1 MRLRLAHLL
10 MATLL
15 FLSWTAR
22 AWAEPVNGVFRTVS
36 GIRVLHIWGTHHEM
50 GYAHGYLL
58 GAQIV
63 DLFDR
68 VFVPLVG
75 GAEHMQAN
83 RDKFLERF
91 EMPAWHTEEVD
102 GIIAGITASGASLYV
117 DALGRDLDAT
127 DLATMDALSDIRTL
141 YECASFAAWGD
152 ATGTDTVLQGE
163 SALARNL
170 DWWTPAG
177 EPYTLAANTLV
188 IGREPDDAR
197 ATLMVGF
204 TGLSGCYS
212 CMNEAGVATTRM
224 MSNHGTMPWQMDFSR
239 PFTPLN
245 IVMRDALEAAD
256 VDGDEASTVNNVVA
270 ALGASARSSA
280 YNIMVVGR
288 AADGREPAVV
298 EINNK
303 EMAVR
308 RAADEP
314 ALPSTVLGATNHM
327 RKLYAP
333 IPDTRYLAMKADV
346 LGWSGVVTLERMWI
360 VLQAMYDEWLTGAT
374 TQSMI
379 FVPSNRSV
387 AISYTDETA
396 LAPFK
401 PPTWLAWDDVFDPD
415 DVPADDDADDDA
427 SDDDLADDDDSSDD
441 DATDDD
447 SGNDDAATDDDVAD
461 DDATGA
467 ESGESDDDGGCG
479 C

>member
-1 MRLRLAHLL
+1 MVHI
-10 MATLL
+10 
-15 FLSWTAR
+15 FTAALILVSGTAP
-22 AWAEPVNGVFRTVS
+22 AWATPVNGAFRTMS
-36 GIRVLHIWGTHHEM
+36 GVRVLHIWGTHREM

-68 VFVPLVG
+68 IFVPLVG
-75 GAEHMQAN
+75 GEEYMQAN
-83 RDKFLERF
+83 REKFLERF
-91 EMPAWHTEEVD
+91 QVPAWHTEEVEGMIE
-102 GIIAGITASGASLYV
+102 GIAASGVSLYV

-141 YECASFAAWGD
+141 YECASFAAWND
-152 ATGTDTVLQGE
+152 ATTTDTVLQGE

-170 DWWTPAG
+170 DWWAPAG

-188 IGREPDDAR
+188 IGREPDEAR

-239 PFTPLN
+239 LFTPLN
-245 IVMRDALEAAD
+245 IVMRDALEAED
-256 VDGDEASTVNNVVA
+256 VDGDEASTVDDVVA
-270 ALGASARSSA
+270 ALGAAARSSA

-308 RAADEP
+308 VATDEP
-314 ALPSTVLGATNHM
+314 SLPTTVLGATNHM

-333 IPDTRYLAMKADV
+333 IPDSRYLGMKADV
-346 LGWSGVVTLERMWI
+346 LGWGGVLTLERMWI
-360 VLQAMYDEWLTGAT
+360 VLQTMYDEWMTGAT

-401 PPTWLAWDDVFDPD
+401 PPTWLAWEDVFDPD
-415 DVPADDDADDDA
+415 DVGFETADDSAD
-427 SDDDLADDDDSSDD
+427 
-441 DATDDD
+441 
-447 SGNDDAATDDDVAD
+447 
-461 DDATGA
+461 
-467 ESGESDDDGGCG
+467 
-479 C
+479 

>member
-1 MRLRLAHLL
+1 MRIRFSQFLFAALIVAAV
-10 MATLL
+10 AT
-15 FLSWTAR
+15 TP
-22 AWAEPVNGVFRTVS
+22 AWAAPVNGAFRTVS
-36 GIRVLHIWGTHHEM
+36 GIRVLHIWGTHREM

-68 VFVPLVG
+68 IFVPLVG
-75 GAEHMQAN
+75 GADYMEAN

-91 EMPAWHTEEVD
+91 EMPAWHTEEVE
-102 GIIAGITASGASLYV
+102 GIIEGIAASGASLYV
-117 DALGRDLDAT
+117 DALGRDLDAV

-141 YECASFAAWGD
+141 YECASFAAWND
-152 ATGTDTVLQGE
+152 STSTDTVLQGE

-170 DWWTPAG
+170 DWWAPDG
-177 EPYTLAANTLV
+177 EPYTLAKNTLI

-245 IVMRDALEAAD
+245 IVMRDALEAED
-256 VDGDEASTVNNVVA
+256 VDGDEASTVDDLVA

-280 YNIMVVGR
+280 YNIMAVGR

-308 RAADEP
+308 VASDEP
-314 ALPSTVLGATNHM
+314 GLPTTVLGATNHM
-327 RKLYAP
+327 RKLYSP
-333 IPDTRYLAMKADV
+333 IPDSRYLGMKADV
-346 LGWSGVVTLERMWI
+346 LGWSGVLTLERMWV
-360 VLQAMYDEWLTGAT
+360 VLQTMYDEWLTGAT

-379 FVPSNRSV
+379 FVPFNRTV

-401 PPTWLAWDDVFDPD
+401 APTWLAWDDIFDPD
-415 DVPADDDADDDA
+415 DYVGADDDVDDDTTIDDDVTDDDAADDDT
-427 SDDDLADDDDSSDD
+427 DDDNADDDNAVD
-441 DATDDD
+441 
-447 SGNDDAATDDDVAD
+447 DDAATDDDA
-461 DDATGA
+461 A
-467 ESGESDDDGGCG
+467 GEDSNDDDGCG